1 VTRAGEDIVP
11 GYLVTG
17 GAGFIGSHIA
27 EALVRQ
33 GATVTILDDLSSGR
47 TANLAPLGSG
57 VTFIR
62 GDVRDGAAVRRALEG
77 VEAVFHQA
85 AVPSVVRSFD
95 NPAETLSVN
104 VAGTAELLET
114 CRRMGVGKVVFASS
128 SSVYGDSP
136 SLPKEESM
144 DPQPKSPYALSKLS
158 CEKLLGIYA
167 EVYGMDTVALR
178 YFNVFG
184 PRQDPAS
191 EYAAVIPRF
200 ITTVLRGKAPTVF
213 GDGLQTRDFAYIE
226 NVVRANL
233 LCLRTPNLRGEVIN
247 VACGERISLL
257 DLLAVLGDLTGRTP
271 APVFEPERAGDVKH
285 SLASIDKAAA
295 LIGFTVEVP
304 VREGLKR
311 TLEYFMENLD
321 G

>member
-1 VTRAGEDIVP
+1 MTRAGEDIVP
-11 GYLVTG
+11 TYLVTG

-33 GATVTILDDLSSGR
+33 GASVTILDDLSSGR
-47 TANLAPLGSG
+47 AANLAPLGSG
-57 VTFIR
+57 VTFIK

-104 VAGTAELLET
+104 VAGTAEILET
-114 CRRMGVGKVVFASS
+114 CRRMGIGKVVFASS

-167 EVYGMDTVALR
+167 DVYGMDTAALR

-200 ITTVLRGKAPTVF
+200 ITSVLRGKAPTVF

-295 LIGFTVEVP
+295 LIGYTVEVP

-321 G
+321 E

>member
-1 VTRAGEDIVP
+1 VP
-11 GYLVTG
+11 AYLVTG

-27 EALVRQ
+27 EALLGQ
-33 GATVTILDDLSSGR
+33 GASVTILDDLSSGR
-47 TANLAPLGSG
+47 TANLAALGG
-57 VTFIR
+57 GATFIE

-167 EVYGMDTVALR
+167 DVYGMDTVALR

-213 GDGLQTRDFAYIE
+213 GDGLQTRDFAYIQ

-257 DLLAVLGDLTGRTP
+257 DLLAVLADLTGRTP
-271 APVFEPERAGDVKH
+271 APLFEPERAGDVKH
-285 SLASIDKAAA
+285 SLASIEKAAA
-295 LIGFTVEVP
+295 LIGYAVEVP

-321 G
+321 E